1 MFFRVYHRCL
11 DVMAGVAA
19 LLIFLVM
26 LGISADV
33 AVRYLTGRP
42 IVWMFDVSQYA
53 LLYIPCLGM
62 AWLARERGHIAI
74 TTFIELASPRKVAVM
89 RFLTTFAAGFT
100 CLVIAFWGWQLLWD
114 KYQSGSVA
122 VQAIVVPEVLIYWV
136 IPVGFSTTAFE
147 FFRQLWGKPYQL
159 KAESADKETQP

>member
-1 MFFRVYHRCL
+1 MLAKFYHRLL
-11 DVMAGVAA
+11 DVLAFISAIGILFITLGV
-19 LLIFLVM
+19 
-26 LGISADV
+26 SADV
-33 AVRYLTGRP
+33 ILRYLTGQP
-42 IVWMFDVSQYA
+42 IAWMFDVSQYA

-74 TTFIELASPRKVAVM
+74 TTFIEMASPRKVAVM

-159 KAESADKETQP
+159 KAESADKEVQP